1 MYSKNWPFS
10 LHLEEL
16 IMNSKF
22 HVYSVQCCTTGDQER
37 LCYDPEASSRG
48 EVGCS
53 LVYKI
58 GTIAPGVL
66 KVGK

>member
-1 MYSKNWPFS
+1 MYSKNWPS
-10 LHLEEL
+10 LGRIHY
-16 IMNSKF
+16 KF
-22 HVYSVQCCTTGDQER
+22 KAPCLYSAQCCTTGDQER

>member
-1 MYSKNWPFS
+1 MYFKNWPS
-10 LHLEEL
+10 LGR
-16 IMNSKF
+16 INYTIPISI
-22 HVYSVQCCTTGDQER
+22 QCCTTGDQER